1 MPEPD
6 VSVVIP
12 NWNGANHLPV
22 CLAALRAQTHEGFEV
37 VLVDNGSSDGS
48 VALARHEFPAVRVIE
63 LDKNYGFSRA
73 VNEGIRAARGAVIAL
88 LNNDTEAAPEW
99 LAAGMAA
106 LERRER
112 AGLAACRVM
121 YMDRRD
127 VIDSTGDDY
136 TPWGAVF
143 NRGHLEPFSDKFTSE
158 QNIFGI
164 CGSAAFIRK
173 SVFDDIGLFDENFF
187 AYYEDLDI
195 NLRAKLRGWDCVY
208 APDAVVYHGYSAS
221 THGARLKRGREEV
234 YIHLTA
240 VWLKNMP
247 AALML
252 RHLLPAAAFHSM
264 IFYLFASARLR
275 NNAAMPRVPFFKLM
289 AAMLRQRPD
298 IMKRRKCKNTELARF
313 FLRRGF
319 FEFIRYEIEEKRRN
333 AMRGGA

>member
-1 MPEPD
+1 MPEPS

-12 NWNGANHLPV
+12 NWNGAKHLPV
-22 CLAALRAQTHEGFEV
+22 CLSALRAQTHGNFEV
-37 VLVDNGSSDGS
+37 VLVDNGSSDDS
-48 VALARHEFPAVRVIE
+48 VAIARSGFPEARVIE

-73 VNEGIRAARGAVIAL
+73 VNQGIRAARGGVIAL

-106 LERRER
+106 LERNER
-112 AGLAACRVM
+112 AGLIACRVM
-121 YMDRRD
+121 YMDRRG
-127 VIDSTGDDY
+127 VIDSAGDDY

-143 NRGHLEPFSDKFTSE
+143 NRGHLEPFSDSFSTE

-173 SVFDDIGLFDENFF
+173 AVFDDIGLFDENFF

-195 NLRAKLRGWDCVY
+195 NLRARLRGWDCVY

-252 RHLLPAAAFHSM
+252 HHLLPAAAFHSM
-264 IFYLFASARLR
+264 IFYLFISARLR
-275 NNAAMPRVPFFKLM
+275 NNAAMPRVPFFNLM
-289 AAMLRQRPD
+289 ADMLRQRPGV
-298 IMKRRKCKNTELARF
+298 MKNKKTTNMELDQV
-313 FLRRGF
+313 FLKRTF
-319 FEFIRYEIEEKRRN
+319 LEFIRYEIVEKKRN
-333 AMRGGA
+333 SSRGR